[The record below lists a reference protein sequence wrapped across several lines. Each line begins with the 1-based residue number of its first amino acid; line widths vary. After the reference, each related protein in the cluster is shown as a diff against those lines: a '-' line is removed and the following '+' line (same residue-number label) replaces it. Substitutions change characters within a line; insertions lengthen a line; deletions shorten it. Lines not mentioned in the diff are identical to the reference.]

1 MKKYDCKVNLKN
13 RSMNPF
19 KRDYHDQTMK
29 VYGTVLFS
37 VAFKKKMKVVVVQYI
52 NDGKIGVSKI

>member
-1 MKKYDCKVNLKN
+1 
-13 RSMNPF
+13 MNPF